1 MIHSQFEKLAD
12 LLINHSCSLE
22 KGEKVLIEAFDIPQE
37 MVIATIRAAR
47 KVGGIPFVTWKNNLI
62 LKELISDTTEEH
74 MGLMGDVEKF
84 RMKEMDAYIGM
95 GHTAEN
101 LAKKYSIS
109 RDEQEKMALES
120 HQKASVAQE
129 NNEFKDEIITVNAIF
144 APLLSLTQTV
154 QRYLT
159 TPG

>member
-12 LLINHSCSLE
+12 LLINHSCTLG

-62 LKELISDTTEEH
+62 LKELISDTTQEH

-84 RMKEMDAYIGM
+84 RMKEMDAYIGLR
-95 GHTAEN
+95 GSLN
-101 LAKKYSIS
+101 IS
-109 RDEQEKMALES
+109 
-120 HQKASVAQE
+120 
-129 NNEFKDEIITVNAIF
+129 EISDI
-144 APLLSLTQTV
+144 
-154 QRYLT
+154 
-159 TPG
+159 

>member
-62 LKELISDTTEEH
+62 LKELISDTTQEH

-84 RMKEMDAYIGM
+84 RKVVLKDTGVSFCGRHHFGRPLKTEKDFYIRLAFSGI
-95 GHTAEN
+95 N
-101 LAKKYSIS
+101 L
-109 RDEQEKMALES
+109 
-120 HQKASVAQE
+120 
-129 NNEFKDEIITVNAIF
+129 
-144 APLLSLTQTV
+144 
-154 QRYLT
+154 
-159 TPG
+159 